1 MLLTLLDRCS
11 CSGCV
16 GVEGGR
22 CWLVVKDMDIPII
35 VVFIASSACR
45 RTLLRRTEANVGSEE
60 RSLLDLIGRSGSVAD
75 AREVE
80 RSSGAQVGNPW
91 YKESHGR
98 ISMYSRNST
107 FAQMDGAEA

>member
-11 CSGCV
+11 CIGCV

-22 CWLVVKDMDIPII
+22 CWLVVKVMDIPII

-60 RSLLDLIGRSGSVAD
+60 RSLSDLVGKSGNVAVASDMDRSIGA
-75 AREVE
+75 
-80 RSSGAQVGNPW
+80 
-91 YKESHGR
+91 
-98 ISMYSRNST
+98 
-107 FAQMDGAEA
+107 